1 MVFNVFLK
9 FFGLCLMI
17 KVIDLGGIFDC
28 VNVSLL
34 SWICCIIIIYVI

>member
-17 KVIDLGGIFDC
+17 KVIDLGGIFDS

-34 SWICCIIIIYVI
+34 SWICCIIIIYGI